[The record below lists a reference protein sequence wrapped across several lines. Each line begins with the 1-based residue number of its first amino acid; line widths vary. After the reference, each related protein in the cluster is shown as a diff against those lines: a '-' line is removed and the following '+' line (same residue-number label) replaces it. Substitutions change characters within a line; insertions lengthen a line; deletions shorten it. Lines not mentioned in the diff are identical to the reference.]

1 MKKSIT
7 LMLAALAGTAFI
19 STSAMAAKGSD
30 KDPYTASMQSY
41 AKENPA
47 LSQSLKAYQQ
57 ELKKVMK
64 STRSW
69 TKGPQVRE
77 WRITPYEAAAPA
89 SAAFVIPNLP
99 VFPAQ

>member
-7 LMLAALAGTAFI
+7 VMLAALAGTAFI
-19 STSAMAAKGSD
+19 STGAMAAKGSD

-64 STRSW
+64 
-69 TKGPQVRE
+69 KHPELDEG
-77 WRITPYEAAAPA
+77 A
-89 SAAFVIPNLP
+89 SKSENGE
-99 VFPAQ
+99 